1 MKIARIKS
9 FAKINLAL
17 NITGKKFGLHKIES
31 IVSFIDLHDDIVI
44 KEIKS
49 KKNKI
54 LFVGPFARGIT
65 RNNTVF
71 KLLEILQKK
80 ELLNN
85 KKFFIKVYKRIPV
98 KAGLGGGSMN
108 AAALLRYFLKKKYI
122 SIKDKEVIDIS
133 NSIGSDVKL
142 GLKLSNSILDSNN
155 KIKNFENCNKI
166 NTLIAMPNFGCST
179 KEIFLKVKKFGNSR
193 YGQPKK
199 KMFDLKYLKKAENSL
214 EPIVLLKYP
223 KLKLLK
229 KYLESLSNIVF
240 VRMTGSGSAL
250 VGYFTSQKS
259 CKDAKKKFSK
269 KYKNYWCIASKTI

>member
-9 FAKINLAL
+9 YAKINMAL

-31 IVSFIDLHDDIVI
+31 IVSFIDLHDDIFLR
-44 KEIKS
+44 ETKS

-65 RNNTVF
+65 KNNTIL
-71 KLLEILQKK
+71 KLLKILDKK

-85 KKFFIKVYKRIPV
+85 KKFFIKIYKRIPI

-108 AAALLRYFLKKKYI
+108 AASLLRYFLEKKYI
-122 SIKDKEVIDIS
+122 NIKKKELIDIS

-142 GLKLSNSILDSNN
+142 GLKLSNSILNSNN
-155 KIKNFENCNKI
+155 KIKNFKNCNKI

-179 KEIFLKVKKFGNSR
+179 KEIFLKVKKFSNSK
-193 YGQPKK
+193 YSQPKK
-199 KMFDLKYLKKAENSL
+199 KMFDLKYLKKAKNSL
-214 EPIVLLKYP
+214 EPIVLFKYP

-229 KYLESLSNIVF
+229 EYLESLTDIVF
-240 VRMTGSGSAL
+240 VRMTGSGSAM

-259 CKDAKKKFSK
+259 CKDAKKQFSK